1 MDDLFDLFDSD
12 DFSFGDLLKTAAKND
27 AWNKFEKQ
35 GKAKKTK
42 KRVGAKLSLV
52 TTGKGGKSRG
62 GKGKGGGKGGEFVG
76 ESLEAISEVE
86 SSSDE
91 KRDSGSQVTT
101 KTREGLNYCP

>member
-12 DFSFGDLLKTAAKND
+12 DFSFDDLLKTAAKND

-35 GKAKKTK
+35 RKAKKTK

-52 TTGKGGKSRG
+52 TTGKGKSRG
-62 GKGKGGGKGGEFVG
+62 RKGKGGERGGEFVG

-91 KRDSGSQVTT
+91 QRDSASQVT
-101 KTREGLNYCP
+101 KKIRQG